1 MTAFEKVQSLYAQLA
16 SGARISPTV
25 FEKHLKELYAEHE
38 QLLAAFATSAAKV
51 EGQKSKASIL
61 KPSSFVHRPSTQL

>member
-38 QLLAAFATSAAKV
+38 QLLSSVKTTTPAASRRT
-51 EGQKSKASIL
+51 ESIL
-61 KPSSFVHRPSTQL
+61 EEGLKKTGL